1 VRVYHFLNKKFGL
14 LAVQKRRLKISR
26 FNSLNDPF
34 EMAAPAGATQDERN
48 AYGKALATFDNDHGL
63 LCFSKSW
70 HNPLLWSHYADRHKG
85 ICLGFDISDQIG
97 RKVKY
102 TSKRVQCDWNRFGKD
117 KQYGSSIM
125 LEVYSTKYTHWK
137 YENEVRYMMDLDND
151 CEQKSMYFM
160 DYTNE
165 IVLKEV
171 ILGAN
176 CSASRDQ
183 LSKALGRLVSSV
195 KCRKARLAF
204 ESFKI
209 VEQKDAKLWN

>member
-1 VRVYHFLNKKFGL
+1 VRVYHFLNEEFGL
-14 LAVQKRRLKISR
+14 LAVKNRRLKISR

-34 EMAAPAGATQDERN
+34 EMAAPAGATQAERN
-48 AYGKALATFDNDHGL
+48 AYREALAKFNNDHGL

-102 TSKRVQCDWNRFGKD
+102 TSKRVQCDWTRFGKD

-125 LEVYSTKYTHWK
+125 LDVYSTKYTHWK
-137 YENEVRYMMDLDND
+137 YENEVRYMMDLDHD
-151 CEQKSMYFM
+151 CEQDSLYFM

-171 ILGAN
+171 ILGNN
-176 CSASRDQ
+176 CSASRAQ
-183 LSKALGRLVSSV
+183 LLTALGSLVSSV

-209 VEQKDAKLWN
+209 VEQKDAKLWK